1 LGRTAAIAIAAAIL
15 AAAGV
20 YFWHASVQ
28 PPVGKELTASGTLT
42 AIGVVPVRA
51 IISGEVKE
59 VTVDFNTPVQRGQV
73 LARLSASSAARG
85 PQPQTED
92 ERELIRAPVDGTIVL
107 RNITAGQTIEA
118 GTQAPALFAIA
129 PDLREMQ
136 IEATVSAAEVRLL
149 RVGMPASFAVEAFPR
164 RTFSGEVQQIR
175 KSAAKGRSPTYM
187 VVLAAANPELVL
199 LPGMT
204 ARVRIALDAAR

>member
-1 LGRTAAIAIAAAIL
+1 MGRTAAIAIAAAIL

-51 IISGEVKE
+51 TISGEVKE

-73 LARLSASSAARG
+73 LARLSASTTARG
-85 PQPQTED
+85 PKENED

-118 GTQAPALFAIA
+118 GTQAPALFAVA

-136 IEATVSAAEVRLL
+136 LEATVSAEEVRLL

-175 KSAAKGRSPTYM
+175 KSAAKGRSPAYM

>member
-1 LGRTAAIAIAAAIL
+1 MGRTAAIAIAAAIL

-20 YFWHASVQ
+20 YFWHGSVQ

-51 IISGEVKE
+51 TISGEVKE

-73 LARLSASSAARG
+73 LARLSASTAVRG
-85 PQPQTED
+85 AKETED
-92 ERELIRAPVDGTIVL
+92 ERELIRAPADGTIVL
-107 RNITAGQTIEA
+107 RNITAGQAIEA

-136 IEATVSAAEVRLL
+136 LEATVSAAEVRLL

-175 KSAAKGRSPTYM
+175 KSAVKGRAPTYM